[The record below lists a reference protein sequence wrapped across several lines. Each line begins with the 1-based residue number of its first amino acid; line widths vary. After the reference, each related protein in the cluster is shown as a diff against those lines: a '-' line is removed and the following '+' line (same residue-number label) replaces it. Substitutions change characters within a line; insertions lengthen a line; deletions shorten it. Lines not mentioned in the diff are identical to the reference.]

1 MNFVGT
7 DVTQIKLRFL
17 LPAASVQ
24 LAAFLSFSADSLS
37 LLFVS
42 RLSINVTN
50 NGFVC
55 TEV

>member
-24 LAAFLSFSADSLS
+24 LGASFSFSADSLF
-37 LLFVS
+37 FVI
-42 RLSINVTN
+42 RIT
-50 NGFVC
+50 C
-55 TEV
+55 KY